1 MSLEVRRVVTG
12 HDENGKAVVVTD
24 EIATNVRSLRP
35 GGQSAVVWASDK
47 MPPDLRDDK
56 DISHDVKS
64 TIFENGT
71 VCRIAQFD
79 PGIERRMHRTASL
92 DYAIILE
99 GEIDMELDDG
109 ESVHLKQ
116 GDVAIQRGTNHCW
129 VNNGTAPCKLA
140 FILIHAEMP
149 VIDGNVLDAH
159 G

>member
-1 MSLEVRRVVTG
+1 MPLEVRRVVTG
-12 HDENGKAVVVTD
+12 HDENGKAIIVTD
-24 EIATNVRSLRP
+24 EIATNVKSLRP
-35 GGQSAVVWASDK
+35 GGQSTVVWASDK
-47 MPPDLRDDK
+47 MPPDLRGDK

-109 ESVHLKQ
+109 KSVHLKQ

-129 VNNGTAPCKLA
+129 VNNGTAPCTLA

-149 VIDGNVLDAH
+149 ELDGKALDAH